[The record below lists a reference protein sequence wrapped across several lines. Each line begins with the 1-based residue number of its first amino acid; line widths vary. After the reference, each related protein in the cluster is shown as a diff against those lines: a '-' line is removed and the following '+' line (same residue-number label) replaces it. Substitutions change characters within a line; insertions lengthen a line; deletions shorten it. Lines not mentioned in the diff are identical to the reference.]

1 MPLKKTAV
9 ALPENLLRTIDAAA
23 RDRGESRNA
32 FVTRVLMAAMTARRD
47 REITRKLDELFADPA
62 LREHERLS
70 AQHLAAAGTDWS
82 DERW

>member
-9 ALPENLLRTIDAAA
+9 ALPEDLLRAIDAAA

-32 FVTRVLMAAMTARRD
+32 LVTRVLVAAMRARRD

-62 LREHERLS
+62 LSDEERRS
-70 AQHLAAAGTDWS
+70 AQRLATVGTDWA